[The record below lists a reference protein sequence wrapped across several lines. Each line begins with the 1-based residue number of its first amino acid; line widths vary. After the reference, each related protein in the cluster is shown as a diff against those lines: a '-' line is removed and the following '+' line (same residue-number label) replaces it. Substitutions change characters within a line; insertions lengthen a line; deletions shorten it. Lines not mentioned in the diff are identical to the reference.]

1 MKQRITLLAL
11 SLLALAF
18 APPIGFRTANT
29 KSHNPAAKAGDQ
41 TPPKTEIELL
51 CEAAGVDPKNV
62 IHRIRP
68 GLTAKQAIEVA
79 VNEKLE
85 RGG

>member
-1 MKQRITLLAL
+1 MKQRIKLVAL

-18 APPIGFRTANT
+18 APPIGCRTANAEST
-29 KSHNPAAKAGDQ
+29 KPDAKTGAP
-41 TPPKTEIELL
+41 PPKSELDRL
-51 CEAAGVDPKNV
+51 CEEAGVDPKDV
-62 IHRIRP
+62 IWRIRP
-68 GLTAKQAIEVA
+68 GFTAKQAIEVA